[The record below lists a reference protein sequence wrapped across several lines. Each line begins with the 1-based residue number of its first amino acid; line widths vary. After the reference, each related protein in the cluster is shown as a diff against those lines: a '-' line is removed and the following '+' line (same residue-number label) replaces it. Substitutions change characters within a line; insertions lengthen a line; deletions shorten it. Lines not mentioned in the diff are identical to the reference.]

1 MIVSAPTIDLNFEKN
16 RRLMISISH
25 SHNFVTYY
33 IMLGIREKQKSRPD
47 SPRRQKSDNNRRHD
61 EPGRY
66 PGTAR

>member
-25 SHNFVTYY
+25 SHNFVAYY
-33 IMLGIREKQKSRPD
+33 IMLGIREK
-47 SPRRQKSDNNRRHD
+47 KSDNNRRHD